1 MKHLTYISH
10 DNLINIIIFILHVRK
25 MNIRG
30 LSKVEDI
37 GVGIFGIMLH
47 TL

>member
-1 MKHLTYISH
+1 MKHLIYISH
-10 DNLINIIIFILHVRK
+10 DNLINIIFILHVRK